1 MSKKRKHITIEEDDK
16 KATKDDDTLG
26 EKNNW
31 SPENWEQVLENLRE
45 MRKDRSAPCDGDKRK
60 KQNGKVYTEK
70 ERRFHCLIGLMMS
83 SQTKDEVT
91 YGACQRL
98 KEHGFTIDNL
108 LNTSDEKLGQ
118 LIYPVG
124 FWKTKVKFIKEAC
137 QVMKDQYDSDIPNT
151 VEDLCKLKGVGPKM
165 AYLCM
170 SSAWGKVVGIGVD
183 THVHRIAARLG
194 WTEKE
199 AKTAEATRKGLE
211 AWLPKESWREI
222 NMLLVGF
229 GQQICLPVGPK
240 CGDCLNQQ
248 ICPVGQKWQPKK
260 STPTKKRTN

>member
-1 MSKKRKHITIEEDDK
+1 
-16 KATKDDDTLG
+16 
-26 EKNNW
+26 
-31 SPENWEQVLENLRE
+31 
-45 MRKDRSAPCDGDKRK
+45 
-60 KQNGKVYTEK
+60 
-70 ERRFHCLIGLMMS
+70 
-83 SQTKDEVT
+83 
-91 YGACQRL
+91 
-98 KEHGFTIDNL
+98 
-108 LNTSDEKLGQ
+108 
-118 LIYPVG
+118 
-124 FWKTKVKFIKEAC
+124 
-137 QVMKDQYDSDIPNT
+137 MKDQYDSDIPNT